1 MNYLVRLGWSHG
13 DQEVFTVDEMIEYFQ
28 LENVNR
34 SASTFNTEKLLW
46 LNQQYI
52 KNDDPARIAHLLSP
66 HMGDLDID
74 PTEGPDLVEVVAAQQ
89 ERASTLLE
97 MAQASVFF
105 YKDFDEYEPKA
116 AKAHLRPVAETPLRE
131 LKQAL
136 ASLESWQAEAIHQVV
151 HDVAEQLE
159 LKMGK
164 VGMPLRVAVAG
175 CGASPSIDITLQLLG
190 KEKTLRRID
199 QALAV
204 IEKRK
209 QTT

>member
-1 MNYLVRLGWSHG
+1 YLVRLGWSHG
-13 DQEVFTVDEMIEYFQ
+13 DQEVFTLDEMIEYFE

-34 SASTFNTEKLLW
+34 AASTFNRDKLLW

-52 KNDDPARIAHLLSP
+52 KKDDPARIAHLLSP

-74 PTEGPDLVEVVAAQQ
+74 PTQGPDLVEVVAAQQ
-89 ERASTLLE
+89 ERASTLVE
-97 MAQASVFF
+97 MAQVSAFF
-105 YKDFDEYEPKA
+105 YKDFDEYEPAA
-116 AKAHLRPVAETPLRE
+116 AKAHLRPVAENPLRE
-131 LKQAL
+131 LMQAL
-136 ASLESWQAEAIHQVV
+136 AGLETWQAEVIHQVI
-151 HDVAEQLE
+151 HDVAAALD

-199 QALAV
+199 QALAF

-209 QTT
+209 QST